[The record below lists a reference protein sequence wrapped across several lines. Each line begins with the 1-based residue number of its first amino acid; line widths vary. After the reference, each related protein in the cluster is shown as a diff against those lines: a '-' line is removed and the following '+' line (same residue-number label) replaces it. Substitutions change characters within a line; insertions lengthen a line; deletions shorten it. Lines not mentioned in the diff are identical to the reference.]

1 MRKRRSVPKE
11 EVAPA
16 QADLERASGLSSS
29 GATRV
34 SEAVSAVH
42 SSSSEIL
49 TGTRDASDE
58 TRIPSVTLPMREH
71 SSLSELM
78 AAGHLDASTTAEE
91 EEEDEDDIDAVDPR
105 VKQAR
110 KTGVSAFA
118 TADGFD
124 EELSDARSGSRDELS
139 QGGSREAVLPSQN
152 GGGDLAEVRVDVRSN

>member
-1 MRKRRSVPKE
+1 
-11 EVAPA
+11 
-16 QADLERASGLSSS
+16 
-29 GATRV
+29 
-34 SEAVSAVH
+34 
-42 SSSSEIL
+42 
-49 TGTRDASDE
+49 
-58 TRIPSVTLPMREH
+58 MREH
-71 SSLSELM
+71 CLVAL
-78 AAGHLDASTTAEE
+78 GVDGGRTPRRQLDASTTAEE

-152 GGGDLAEVRVDVRSN
+152 GGGDRSRRGQSRCAQQLKRWRSRPNRRLSFERQRWTTLDEGHACLRAQSTTFRHGHSKSDRMVSENL